1 LATVK
6 GWPTQIHTVDVAIV
20 GGGGAGLRAAIA
32 VAEHAPVRTIALVS
46 KVFPMRSHTV
56 TAEGGAGGVIRD
68 DDSLQS
74 HFEDTVA
81 GGEWLC
87 DQDVVDLFVER
98 ASREMVD
105 LEHRGCPWSRN
116 EDGTVATRAFGG
128 MSKERSWFAADKTG
142 FHILHTLFQS
152 SLQHPSIR
160 RFDELYTLDIV
171 VADGRVEGLVAL
183 ELRSGE
189 LHLIRAAAVV
199 LATGGAGRAFA
210 FTTNGN
216 IKTGDGMAMAF
227 RAGVDLQDMEFVQYH
242 PTGLPGSG
250 ILITEG
256 CRGEGGVLLNREGRR
271 YLQDHGLGPPEP
283 WPRKRAMELGPR
295 DRISQA
301 FWHEEREGRVFETP
315 EGTAV
320 HLDLRHLGE
329 ARIDERLPFVRQLAR
344 KYAGVDPV
352 HAPIPVRPVVHYT
365 MGGIRTDIHT
375 RTSVRG
381 LYAAGEC
388 ASVGLHGANRLG
400 SNSLAEI
407 VVFGRIAGETAADDV
422 AHGLERSSASADA
435 FATRAVETVEPV
447 LERLFGR
454 GSVRVPDLRDRLQ
467 AAMEQGAGIY
477 RTAALIEE
485 ALEVVCSV
493 QDAFA
498 DLSLHDRSRNHNT
511 ELVEALELR
520 SMIDVSLAILSAARA
535 RTESRGAHQR
545 LDHPKRDD
553 DRFLRHTICVAQGHR
568 GGPPEIRFDPVRIL
582 RYLPTQR
589 VYGR

>member
-1 LATVK
+1 MTR
-6 GWPTQIHTVDVAIV
+6 WPTQTHTMDVAIV
-20 GGGGAGLRAAIA
+20 GAGGAGLRAAIA
-32 VAEHAPVRTIALVS
+32 LAEHAPKRSIALVS

-68 DDSLQS
+68 DDSLES
-74 HFEDTVA
+74 HFEDTVS
-81 GGEWLC
+81 GGEWLG

-98 ASREMVD
+98 AAQEMID

-128 MSKERSWFAADKTG
+128 MSRERSWFAADKTG
-142 FHILHTLFQS
+142 FHMLHTLFQS
-152 SLQHPSIR
+152 SLQYPSIR
-160 RFDELYTLDIV
+160 RFDELYTIDLV
-171 VADGRVEGLVAL
+171 VTDNRVEGLVAL
-183 ELRSGE
+183 ERRTGV
-189 LHLIRAAAVV
+189 LHLIRARAVI

-227 RAGVDLQDMEFVQYH
+227 RAGADLQDMEFIQYH

-256 CRGEGGVLLNREGRR
+256 CRGEGGVLLNRDGRR

-301 FWHEEREGRVFETP
+301 FWHEERAGRVFETP

-329 ARIDERLPFVRQLAR
+329 ACINERLPFVRQLAT

-352 HAPIPVRPVVHYT
+352 NEPIPVRPVVHYT
-365 MGGIRTDIHT
+365 MGGVRTDIHT
-375 RTSVRG
+375 RTSVQG
-381 LYAAGEC
+381 LYAVGEC

-400 SNSLAEI
+400 SNSLSEL

-422 AHGLERSSASADA
+422 EQGTSTSTETLEA
-435 FATRAVETVEPV
+435 FGARAVQTVQPV
-447 LERLFGR
+447 LDRLFGD
-454 GSVRVPDLRDRLQ
+454 GSTRVPEVRDRLQ
-467 AAMEQGAGIY
+467 AAMERGAGIY
-477 RTAALIEE
+477 RTQALLEE
-485 ALEVVCSV
+485 ALETVSSA
-493 QDAFA
+493 QDAFD
-498 DLSLHDRSRNHNT
+498 DLSLHDRSRIHNN
-511 ELVEALELR
+511 ELIEALELR
-520 SMIDVSLAILSAARA
+520 SMIEVSLAILAGARV

-545 LDHPKRDD
+545 LDHPDRDD
-553 DRFLRHTICVAQGHR
+553 LQFLCHTVCEAQGHR
-568 GGPPEIRFDPVRIL
+568 RGAPSIRFEPIRIG
-582 RYLPTQR
+582 RYAPTQR

>member
-1 LATVK
+1 MK
-6 GWPTQIHTVDVAIV
+6 GWPTQVHTVDIAIV

-32 VAEHAPVRTIALVS
+32 VAEHAPERSIALVS

-68 DDSLQS
+68 DDSLEA
-74 HFEDTVA
+74 HFQDTVA

-98 ASREMVD
+98 AAREMVD

-116 EDGTVATRAFGG
+116 DDGTVATRAFGG

-142 FHILHTLFQS
+142 FHMLHTLFQS
-152 SLQHPSIR
+152 SLRHRSIR
-160 RFDELYTLDIV
+160 RFDEFYTLDLV
-171 VADGRVEGLVAL
+171 VCDGRIEGLVAL
-183 ELRSGE
+183 ERRTGA
-189 LHLIRAAAVV
+189 LHLIRASAVV

-271 YLQDHGLGPPEP
+271 YLQDHGLGPAEP

-301 FWHEEREGRVFETP
+301 FWHEERAGRVFETP
-315 EGTAV
+315 EGNAV
-320 HLDLRHLGE
+320 HLDLRQLGE
-329 ARIDERLPFVRQLAR
+329 ARINERLPFVRQLAT

-365 MGGIRTDIHT
+365 MGGVRTDIHT
-375 RTSVRG
+375 RTAVKG

-407 VVFGRIAGETAADDV
+407 VVFGRIAGETAADDLG
-422 AHGLERSSASADA
+422 HGLDVRDGSLDA
-435 FATRAVETVEPV
+435 FRARAEQTVAPV

-454 GSVRVPDLRDRLQ
+454 GSVRVPQLRDRLQ
-467 AAMEQGAGIY
+467 AAMEAGAGIY
-477 RTAALIEE
+477 RTKASIDE
-485 ALEVVCSV
+485 ALAAVESV
-493 QDAFA
+493 QSAFD
-498 DLSLHDRSRNHNT
+498 DLSLHDRSKIHNT

-520 SMIDVSLAILSAARA
+520 SMIDVSLAILSGARA

-545 LDHPKRDD
+545 LDHLQRDD
-553 DRFLRHTICVAQGHR
+553 DQFLRHTICVADGHR
-568 GGPPEIRFDPVRIL
+568 GGAPEIRFEPVRL
-582 RYLPTQR
+582 GRCRPGER